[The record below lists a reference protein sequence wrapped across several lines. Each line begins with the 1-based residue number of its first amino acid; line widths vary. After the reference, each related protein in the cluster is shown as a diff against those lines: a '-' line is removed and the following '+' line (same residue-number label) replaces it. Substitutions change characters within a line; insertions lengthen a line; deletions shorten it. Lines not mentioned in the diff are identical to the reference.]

1 MVRPENPH
9 HKVAD
14 YGHGEVQFN
23 EYPEFA
29 TWQAGA
35 DAQLRAVVED
45 LREAERR
52 QLQYHYRL
60 ALKDKADEYEAE
72 LEGCDHT

>member
-1 MVRPENPH
+1 MVRPENPYRRH
-9 HKVAD
+9 GDKRD
-14 YGHGEVQFN
+14 YGDARV
-23 EYPEFA
+23 
-29 TWQAGA
+29 WQAGA

-72 LEGCDHT
+72 LEEVQDGKADW